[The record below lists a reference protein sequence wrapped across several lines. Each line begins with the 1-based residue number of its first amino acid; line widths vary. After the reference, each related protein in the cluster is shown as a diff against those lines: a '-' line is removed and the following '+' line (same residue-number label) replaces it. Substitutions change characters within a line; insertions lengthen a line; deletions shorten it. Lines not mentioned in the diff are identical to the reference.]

1 MDMPD
6 LARVA
11 SIIREVAEAEI
22 LPRFR
27 ALRAGDIREKAP
39 GDFVTAADMASEAAL
54 TPRLRALLPG
64 SAVLGEEAAAED
76 ESLFGLLDGDAPVWI
91 VDPVDGTIN
100 FAQGKPGFAVI
111 VALVRGGATQAGW
124 ILDPLAGEMVVA
136 ARGAGAWRDGT
147 QLRLTDA
154 VPVGAMV
161 GAAYGKIGSPTRS
174 AELLIESGRIGAVV
188 NRASSG
194 IDYLAL
200 ALGRAQ
206 FLLSSRSLPWDHAAG
221 VLIAE
226 EIGATAGFIDGTPY
240 DPRVRDRGVLS
251 AASRAGW
258 EVIREIVLGAAD
270 HEAAPSGR

>member
-1 MDMPD
+1 VQGPD
-6 LARVA
+6 PARVA
-11 SIIREVAEAEI
+11 AIIREVAEAEI

-27 ALRAGDIREKAP
+27 ALRAGEIREKAP

-54 TPRLRALLPG
+54 TRRLRDLLPG
-64 SAVLGEEAAAED
+64 AAVLGEEAAAD
-76 ESLFGLLDGDAPVWI
+76 DPSLFRLLDGDAPVWI
-91 VDPVDGTIN
+91 VDPVDGTVN

-111 VALVRGGATQAGW
+111 VALVSGGTTRAGW
-124 ILDPLAGEMVVA
+124 ILDPLEGVMVVA
-136 ARGAGAWRDGT
+136 ERGAGAWHDGAR
-147 QLRLTDA
+147 LRVADD

-161 GAAYGKIGSPTRS
+161 GAAYGKIGSPIRA
-174 AELLIESGRIGAVV
+174 AELLTASGRIGAVV

-226 EIGATAGFIDGTPY
+226 EIGAAAGFVDGTPY
-240 DPRVRDRGVLS
+240 DPRVLDRGVLTAS
-251 AASRAGW
+251 SRAGW
-258 EVIREIVLGAAD
+258 DTIQEVVLGAQ
-270 HEAAPSGR
+270 